1 MISDTSGGDREAF
14 VSACLFSFLI
24 HGYWIHSSPGQS
36 VHGHKSDRCGG
47 QSVHGHKSDRCGG
60 DGLISIFSS

>member
-1 MISDTSGGDREAF
+1 MYAELQATNEHGDIMISDTSGGDREAF

-36 VHGHKSDRCGG
+36 VHGHKSD
-47 QSVHGHKSDRCGG
+47 
-60 DGLISIFSS
+60 